1 MRASSNLYHPMTQG
15 KIENYYM
22 PGQPEARLAAFVDY
36 YSSRRQHESLK
47 NLTPADVYFGRSQ
60 TILPRREKHQ
70 PHSHRATTPAAPPV
84 CSFNFNSDGP
94 DPILIPLLPC
104 PKGSDDVHI
113 RLARLLQALTTLSQ
127 TAAWLLYV
135 YQP

>member
-1 MRASSNLYHPMTQG
+1 LRASSNLYHPMTQG

-60 TILPRREKHQ
+60 TILPRRENIK
-70 PHSHRATTPAAPPV
+70 
-84 CSFNFNSDGP
+84 
-94 DPILIPLLPC
+94 
-104 PKGSDDVHI
+104 
-113 RLARLLQALTTLSQ
+113 LTTIELRRRLHHQS
-127 TAAWLLYV
+127 AASTST
-135 YQP
+135 QMDQIQS